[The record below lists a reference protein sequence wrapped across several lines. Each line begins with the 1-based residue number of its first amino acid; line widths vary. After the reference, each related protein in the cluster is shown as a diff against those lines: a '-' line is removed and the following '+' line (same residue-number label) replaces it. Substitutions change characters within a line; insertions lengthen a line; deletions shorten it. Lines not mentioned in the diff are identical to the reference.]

1 VSAGRLAAPVA
12 DTSPAAP
19 GHRAARLQ
27 QALERLTDDLFTLE
41 VNTIIKD
48 SIMGTVIPDAGQAL
62 IDIVQDYE
70 LQLHEFGAA
79 KEPPSGNSTVADLNT
94 FEELR
99 NRASEMYDGKP
110 QAVAVPRVLRK
121 SERLMLCRIRDN
133 CDEIKG
139 ILEAVKA
146 RSPGSEL
153 KFTRKQ
159 APNID
164 LLPAELMSIRK
175 IWDIGT
181 EEIVM
186 QTVIQLGGDVTTR
199 LSSAYATARDQPIVR
214 IHEGSVTTSI
224 STWNKLVETVGAFL
238 ASAARLALGR

>member
-1 VSAGRLAAPVA
+1 M
-12 DTSPAAP
+12 
-19 GHRAARLQ
+19 
-27 QALERLTDDLFTLE
+27 ERLTNDLFTLE

-62 IDIVQDYE
+62 VDIVQDYE
-70 LQLHEFGAA
+70 TQLHEFGD
-79 KEPPSGNSTVADLNT
+79 KEPSSGSSTVADLEK
-94 FEELR
+94 FDELR
-99 NRASEMYDGKP
+99 KRASEMYE
-110 QAVAVPRVLRK
+110 AVAAPRILRK

-146 RSPGSEL
+146 RDPSSEL
-153 KFTRKQ
+153 RFTRKQ
-159 APNID
+159 APNIE

-199 LSSAYATARDQPIVR
+199 LNSAYATERDHPIVR

-224 STWNKLVETVGAFL
+224 SSWNKLVETVGAFL

>member
-1 VSAGRLAAPVA
+1 MNAGKLAATVA
-12 DTSPAAP
+12 DTSLATTKAWAA
-19 GHRAARLQ
+19 HLQ
-27 QALERLTDDLFTLE
+27 TALERLTDDLFTLE
-41 VNTIIKD
+41 VKTIIKD

-62 IDIVQDYE
+62 IDIVLDYE
-70 LQLHEFGAA
+70 TQLHELGAA
-79 KEPPSGNSTVADLNT
+79 KEPPSGNSTVADLDT
-94 FEELR
+94 FDDLR

-133 CDEIKG
+133 CDEIKS
-139 ILEAVKA
+139 ILQALQT
-146 RSPGSEL
+146 RSPGSAL
-153 KFTRKQ
+153 RFTRKD
-159 APNID
+159 APQVD

-199 LSSAYATARDQPIVR
+199 LNSAYATERDQPIVR

-238 ASAARLALGR
+238 TAAARLALGR